1 MLTRGHFAP
10 AYSSQ
15 VPPPVIRSG
24 VVKVE
29 SHKGIPQT
37 WAVSRPTA
45 APSPHGA
52 PLYLGLSPYQYAP
65 HNHLVRGTG
74 FELGMAVPKLEA
86 DPSDPT
92 TWQRPYRFS

>member
-10 AYSSQ
+10 AYSSRQ
-15 VPPPVIRSG
+15 PTPVVAPG

-29 SHKGIPQT
+29 KHKGIVQT
-37 WAVSRPTA
+37 WAVARPTSS
-45 APSPHGA
+45 PSPHGA

-65 HNHLVRGTG
+65 RNELVRGTG
-74 FELGMAVPKLEA
+74 FVMGMGKPALEA

-92 TWQRPYRFS
+92 TWQRQYRFT